1 MKKICPICKKENLT
15 SWKYCSADCIDMAKK
30 LAKLNQKQFRLELE
44 RELQPPENYKRPPI
58 NNLEMVDE
66 NGYRMV

>member
-15 SWKYCSADCIDMAKK
+15 TWKYCSADCIETAKR
-30 LAKLNQKQFRLELE
+30 LAILNSKQFRLELE
-44 RELQPPENYKRPPI
+44 RELQPPENYKKTPI

>member
-1 MKKICPICKKENLT
+1 
-15 SWKYCSADCIDMAKK
+15 MAKK